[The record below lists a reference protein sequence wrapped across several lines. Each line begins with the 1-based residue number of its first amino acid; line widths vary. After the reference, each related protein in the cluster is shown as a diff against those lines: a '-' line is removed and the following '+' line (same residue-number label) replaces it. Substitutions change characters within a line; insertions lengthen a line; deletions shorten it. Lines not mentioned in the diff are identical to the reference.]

1 MTDERDREIGD
12 MFARLKAEE
21 RREAPSFREVRARA
35 RRRSTPRGTRVPV
48 LAAIAAAVAVF
59 VIGALVRQGPT
70 RPDVALLDVDLGAT
84 TWSSPTD
91 FLLSTPGSD
100 LMRMVPAV
108 GAPRDWTPIGT
119 PGRAS
124 APESTRS

>member
-1 MTDERDREIGD
+1 MTDERDREIEE
-12 MFARLKAEE
+12 MFARLKADE
-21 RREAPSFREVRARA
+21 RRDAPSFQEVRARA
-35 RRRSTPRGTRVPV
+35 TRPHQPRSTRVPV
-48 LAAIAAAVAVF
+48 LATIAAAVAF
-59 VIGALVRQGPT
+59 LVIGTLVRQD
-70 RPDVALLDVDLGAT
+70 RPRSDVALLDVDLGAS

>member
-1 MTDERDREIGD
+1 MTT
-12 MFARLKAEE
+12 
-21 RREAPSFREVRARA
+21 SFRSGLIRA
-35 RRRSTPRGTRVPV
+35 RGTRVPV

>member
-1 MTDERDREIGD
+1 MTDERDREIRE

-21 RREAPSFREVRARA
+21 RRDVPSFQEVRARA
-35 RRRSTPRGTRVPV
+35 TRRHQPRSTRLTV
-48 LAAIAAAVAVF
+48 LATVAAAIAFF
-59 VIGALVRQGPT
+59 VIGTLVRQDP
-70 RPDVALLDVDLGAT
+70 PHADVALLVVNLGAT
-84 TWSSPTD
+84 TWSAPTD

-108 GAPRDWTPIGT
+108 GAPRDWLPIAI

>member
-1 MTDERDREIGD
+1 MTDERDREIGA

-21 RREAPSFREVRARA
+21 RRDAPSFQEVRARA
-35 RRRSTPRGTRVPV
+35 TRRHAARWTRVPV
-48 LAAIAAAVAVF
+48 LATIAAAVALL
-59 VIGALVRQGPT
+59 VIGTLVRQDRT
-70 RPDVALLDVDLGAT
+70 RPDVAFLDVDLRAS

-91 FLLSTPGSD
+91 FLLTTPGSD

-108 GAPRDWTPIGT
+108 GAPHDWTPIGT